1 MLAARS
7 SVAAAFSSSS
17 LSLAASADTS
27 SVLHLSTPRLVARSP
42 SLLKANRG
50 VADASAIRGPGPPCV
65 FTLRGKGQRR
75 GQGGESNGRSAT
87 TNVSP
92 RRVIRVETGEGYSP
106 RLRMMGAEGCID
118 GDVMTRTKTAAAV
131 PPSSTVFD
139 PRSKSSPPASPSAAA
154 STGRERAE
162 SGDIAAMTYNRASS
176 PYPCRQDTAPRE
188 REEDLPPEAAA
199 GVTMDVEGNPAR
211 VSRRSASHPR
221 ERPRTPPRKGYLC
234 GRLWTG
240 TTASPKSD
248 EVRPRVLF
256 LVSGQQQRLK
266 EAARTKHSVRGR
278 EEEQCRVHPV
288 VVPLPPPAGAK
299 KTPVRATR
307 TRSSTRRAAGSRV
320 RRRSNS
326 CDDGDGG
333 QAGEVREDMSAP
345 GSTGGPEGDDESY
358 EGVTTAATDGKGDSS
373 GRMVLHV
380 RVPRPPPTSLLVLRS
395 APPST

>member
-1 MLAARS
+1 M
-7 SVAAAFSSSS
+7 AAAFSSSS

-50 VADASAIRGPGPPCV
+50 IADASAIRGPGPPCV
-65 FTLRGKGQRR
+65 FTLRGKGQTR
-75 GQGGESNGRSAT
+75 GQGDESKDRSAT
-87 TNVSP
+87 ANVGP

-106 RLRMMGAEGCID
+106 RLRMMGAEGCVD
-118 GDVMTRTKTAAAV
+118 GDMTTRTKTAAAV
-131 PPSSTVFD
+131 PLSSTVLD
-139 PRSKSSPPASPSAAA
+139 PRSQSSPPASPSTAA
-154 STGRERAE
+154 SIGGERAE
-162 SGDIAAMTYNRASS
+162 SGDIAAMTYNRAS
-176 PYPCRQDTAPRE
+176 PYRCREDAALRE
-188 REEDLPPEAAA
+188 REDLPPEATAE
-199 GVTMDVEGNPAR
+199 VMMDIEGNPTRA
-211 VSRRSASHPR
+211 SWRSPSHPR
-221 ERPRTPPRKGYLC
+221 ERPRTPPRNGHLC

-240 TTASPKSD
+240 TTASSKSD

-278 EEEQCRVHPV
+278 QEQCRVHPV
-288 VVPLPPPAGAK
+288 VVPLPPPAEAK
-299 KTPVRATR
+299 KNAVRATR
-307 TRSSTRRAAGSRV
+307 TRSSRRAPGSRV

-326 CDDGDGG
+326 CNDRDWG
-333 QAGEVREDMSAP
+333 QAGEAREGMSAP
-345 GSTGGPEGDDESY
+345 GSTRGPEGDDESF

-395 APPST
+395 APSSRREPKGLCE

>member
-7 SVAAAFSSSS
+7 PVAAAFSSSS

-75 GQGGESNGRSAT
+75 GQGGESKDRTAT

-92 RRVIRVETGEGYSP
+92 RRVILVETGEGYSP
-106 RLRMMGAEGCID
+106 RLRMMGAEGWID
-118 GDVMTRTKTAAAV
+118 GDVMARTKTAAAV
-131 PPSSTVFD
+131 PTVFD

-176 PYPCRQDTAPRE
+176 PYPCRENTAPRE

-199 GVTMDVEGNPAR
+199 EVTMDVEGNPAR
-211 VSRRSASHPR
+211 VSRRSPSHPR
-221 ERPRTPPRKGYLC
+221 EGPRAPPRKGYLC

-266 EAARTKHSVRGR
+266 EAARTKHSARGR
-278 EEEQCRVHPV
+278 EEEQCRVRPV

-299 KTPVRATR
+299 KTAVRATR
-307 TRSSTRRAAGSRV
+307 TRSGRRRAAGSRV
-320 RRRSNS
+320 RRRTNS
-326 CDDGDGG
+326 CDDGDWR
-333 QAGEVREDMSAP
+333 QAGEAAEDMSAP
-345 GSTGGPEGDDESY
+345 GSTSGPERDDESD
-358 EGVTTAATDGKGDSS
+358 EGVTTAATDGKGDSG

>member
-1 MLAARS
+1 MLAARG

-17 LSLAASADTS
+17 LSLEASADTS

-50 VADASAIRGPGPPCV
+50 VADASAIRGSGPPCV

-75 GQGGESNGRSAT
+75 GQGGESNDRSAT
-87 TNVSP
+87 ANVSP

-118 GDVMTRTKTAAAV
+118 GDMVTRTKTAAAV
-131 PPSSTVFD
+131 PPSSKVFD
-139 PRSKSSPPASPSAAA
+139 LRSQSSPPASPSAAA

-162 SGDIAAMTYNRASS
+162 SGDIAAMTYNRAAS
-176 PYPCRQDTAPRE
+176 PYPCPEDTAPRE
-188 REEDLPPEAAA
+188 REEDLPPDAAA
-199 GVTMDVEGNPAR
+199 EVTMDVEGNPAR
-211 VSRRSASHPR
+211 TSRRSPSHPR
-221 ERPRTPPRKGYLC
+221 ERPRAPPRKGYLC

-248 EVRPRVLF
+248 EVLPRVLF

-278 EEEQCRVHPV
+278 EEQCRVHPL

-299 KTPVRATR
+299 KIAVRATR
-307 TRSSTRRAAGSRV
+307 TTSSGRRAAGSRV

-326 CDDGDGG
+326 RDDGDWG
-333 QAGEVREDMSAP
+333 QAGKAREDMSAP
-345 GSTGGPEGDDESY
+345 GSTSGPEGDDESY
-358 EGVTTAATDGKGDSS
+358 EGVTTAATDGMGDSS

-395 APPST
+395 SPPST